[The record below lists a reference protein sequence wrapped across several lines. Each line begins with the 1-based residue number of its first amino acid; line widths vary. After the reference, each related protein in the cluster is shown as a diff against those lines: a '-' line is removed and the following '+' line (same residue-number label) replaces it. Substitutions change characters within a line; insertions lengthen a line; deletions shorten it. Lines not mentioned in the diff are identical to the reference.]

1 MRRCSLA
8 QSKYSAM
15 NVWALRQ
22 RRNGIIWK
30 NKTKPPI
37 DVVNQATQLVEDW
50 NLQRRMTEP
59 AHPSKLI
66 SAFLCISNPPLSDL
80 QARPPRLD
88 SSTLQLFFI
97 FIFFLSMHY
106 PSSDIT
112 CDTNSKVIFL
122 SISHVPLYGTVP
134 PEIGLLKNLVNLIL
148 TVNKFTGKVP
158 IQMSNLTHLKFINIS
173 SKNFV
178 EDFPEG
184 SLPELKNL
192 TLINLFRNHFAGL
205 IPYLVSELPKL
216 KILQIWENNFTF
228 ELPENLGRSKKIM
241 QLDVTR
247 NHLTRMMS
255 RDLYRGGR
263 LKTLI
268 LMGGEGGGEGEREVR
283 RMRDKRIFADEMT
296 KMPPLTA
303 HLWMEVVFTLAHYFK
318 SPSIILEW
326 ASQSE
331 RPFHL
336 CGPDESCLVDHSIA
350 AAQKD
355 RLELGQ
361 NAST

>member
-1 MRRCSLA
+1 
-8 QSKYSAM
+8 
-15 NVWALRQ
+15 
-22 RRNGIIWK
+22 
-30 NKTKPPI
+30 
-37 DVVNQATQLVEDW
+37 
-50 NLQRRMTEP
+50 
-59 AHPSKLI
+59 
-66 SAFLCISNPPLSDL
+66 
-80 QARPPRLD
+80 
-88 SSTLQLFFI
+88 
-97 FIFFLSMHY
+97 MHY

-122 SISHVPLYGTVP
+122 SISHVPLFGTVP

-184 SLPELKNL
+184 IVVTMTELEVFDVYNNNFESNLPTE
-192 TLINLFRNHFAGL
+192 NHFAGL
-205 IPYLVSELPKL
+205 IPYLVSELPNL

-241 QLDVTR
+241 QLGVTR

-268 LMGGEGGGEGEREVR
+268 LMGGEGGGEGEREVG

-296 KMPPLTA
+296 KIPPLTA
-303 HLWMEVVFTLAHYFK
+303 HLWMEVVRVGGMKQFK
-318 SPSIILEW
+318 N
-326 ASQSE
+326 
-331 RPFHL
+331 
-336 CGPDESCLVDHSIA
+336 LVGEIK
-350 AAQKD
+350 QKKKFS
-355 RLELGQ
+355 G
-361 NAST
+361 